1 MQRTHKIILGIIL
14 FVIFVS
20 FDTYTIFT
28 NEQQFVQNTT
38 TIVKESIEN
47 QYINDIR
54 ILMLLNYGLLDD
66 YIETKN
72 PDDLLLYMTIK

>member
-1 MQRTHKIILGIIL
+1 MGIIL